1 LDINFQCVE
10 CNSHHKDTFLPYRG
24 NPNFGNC
31 EYCGNFRNLTAATV
45 VKGASQVCQ
54 SVRDPEQKF
63 RAEVPM
69 DVILEKLIEDANLL
83 NTPFNQS
90 AQYLPERENFVE
102 WMFDLAEKLHV

>member
-1 LDINFQCVE
+1 
-10 CNSHHKDTFLPYRG
+10 
-24 NPNFGNC
+24 
-31 EYCGNFRNLTAATV
+31 
-45 VKGASQVCQ
+45 
-54 SVRDPEQKF
+54 VRDPEQKF

-90 AQYLPERENFVE
+90 AFYLTNRECYVD

>member
-1 LDINFQCVE
+1 
-10 CNSHHKDTFLPYRG
+10 
-24 NPNFGNC
+24 
-31 EYCGNFRNLTAATV
+31 
-45 VKGASQVCQ
+45 
-54 SVRDPEQKF
+54 
-63 RAEVPM
+63 M